1 MILFVVAVIGGAV
14 SVLTPCVLP
23 LLPAILVISRDGA
36 ERGGSPPA
44 GRARVWGI
52 AAGIETS
59 FFLLALLLAG
69 AFTAIGLAA
78 NALRWVAAGLLAAFG
93 LVLIVPKLD
102 EAFSTAVSKL
112 TSRVPKRSSQ
122 RPGFVGGFLC
132 GVPLGLVWAPC
143 AGPIL
148 AGITVAASAQ
158 RFTSRTVVTMLGY
171 ALGMFFPLA
180 FVILGGR
187 RLGAALRRAL
197 GGGRR
202 VLAPMGVIL
211 LATAFLVGVGG
222 LDRVNRFIAE
232 RIDLT
237 STPTAALERRALTD
251 AAKEPADAG
260 PGIDPSRYA
269 EGGYPETDELTDL
282 GPAPELSG
290 ISRWYN
296 SSPLTIKG
304 LRGKVVL
311 VDFWTYSCI
320 NCIRTLPHLRDW
332 HARYVDDGLVIL
344 GVHSPEFEFEKDPGN
359 VGRAVKDFDISYPVA
374 LDAATDTWR
383 NFFNHYWP
391 AHYLI
396 DKTGHIRSVHYG
408 EGEYVDTEN
417 EIREL
422 LGEPGLA
429 TGRNNDPLRPLTP
442 ETYLGYLRAERFTA
456 RDVSA
461 RGNLMHNEPHVYEPP
476 VTAAGDVDVPNDVW
490 ALEGEWTVGS
500 EASVAGDGAHI
511 YIRFRAAKVHI
522 VAGPT
527 GDSIGTIDATVYSGG
542 RDVKVDEYKLYT
554 VRDGPDANAVLRLD
568 VSPGVEV
575 FAFTFG

>member
-1 MILFVVAVIGGAV
+1 MSVLFVVAVVGGAV

-23 LLPAILVISRDGA
+23 LLPAILVISRDG
-36 ERGGSPPA
+36 
-44 GRARVWGI
+44 GRSRAWGI
-52 AAGIETS
+52 AAGIELS
-59 FFLLALLLAG
+59 FFVLALLLAG
-69 AFTAIGLAA
+69 AITALGLPA
-78 NALRWVAAGLLAAFG
+78 NTLRWVAAVLLAAFG

-102 EAFSTAVSKL
+102 EAFSVVVSKL
-112 TSRVPKRSSQ
+112 TSRVPQASGTRS
-122 RPGFVGGFLC
+122 GFVGGFLS

-180 FVILGGR
+180 AVIIGGQ
-187 RLGAALRRAL
+187 RLGQGLRRVL

-211 LATAFLVGVGG
+211 LATSVLIGVGG

-232 RIDLT
+232 HIDLT
-237 STPTAALERRALTD
+237 STPTAALEQRALTD
-251 AAKEPADAG
+251 AAKAPSTTG
-260 PGIDPSRYA
+260 PGVDPSRYA

-296 SSPLTIKG
+296 SPERTIRG

-311 VDFWTYSCI
+311 IDFWTYSCI
-320 NCIRTLPHLRDW
+320 NCIRTLPRLRAWD
-332 HARYVDDGLVIL
+332 AKYRSDGLVIV

-359 VGRAVKDFDISYPVA
+359 VGRAVREFDIEYPVA
-374 LDAATDTWR
+374 LDPNMQTWR
-383 NFFNHYWP
+383 AFFNHYWP

-396 DKTGHIRSVHYG
+396 DKTGRIRSVHYG
-408 EGEYVDTEN
+408 EGEYRETEN

-422 LGEPGLA
+422 LGERGDAEGMP
-429 TGRNNDPLRPLTP
+429 DDELRPLTP

-461 RGNLMHNEPHVYEPP
+461 RGNLVHNERHTYEPP
-476 VTAAGDVDVPNDVW
+476 KTAAGDVDVPNDVW
-490 ALEGEWTVGS
+490 ALSGQWTVGS
-500 EASVAGDGAHI
+500 EASVAGEGASI

-527 GDSIGTIDATVYSGG
+527 GDAIGRIDPSVYSGG

-554 VRDGPDANAVLRLD
+554 VRDGPEANALLRLD
-568 VSPGVEV
+568 VSPGVAV

>member
-23 LLPAILVISRDGA
+23 LLPAILVISRDG
-36 ERGGSPPA
+36 
-44 GRARVWGI
+44 GRSRAWGI
-52 AAGIETS
+52 AAGIEVS
-59 FFLLALLLAG
+59 FFVLALLLAG
-69 AFTAIGLAA
+69 AITAIGLPV
-78 NALRWVAAGLLAAFG
+78 NTLRWVAAGLLTAFG

-102 EAFSTAVSKL
+102 GVYSVVLSKL
-112 TSRVPKRSSQ
+112 TSRVPQASATRS
-122 RPGFVGGFLC
+122 GFVGGFLS
-132 GVPLGLVWAPC
+132 GAPLGLVWAPC

-158 RFTSRTVVTMLGY
+158 RFTSRTVVTMIGY

-180 FVILGGR
+180 AVIIGGQRLGG
-187 RLGAALRRAL
+187 ALRRVL

-202 VLAPMGVIL
+202 VLAPMGVIM
-211 LATAFLVGVGG
+211 LATAVLIGVGG

-232 RIDLT
+232 HVDLT
-237 STPTAALERRALTD
+237 STPTAALEQRVLTD
-251 AAKEPADAG
+251 AARKPSPDAG
-260 PGIDPSRYA
+260 PGVDPSRYA
-269 EGGYPETDELTDL
+269 EGGYPETDALEDL

-296 SSPLTIKG
+296 SSPLTIEG

-311 VDFWTYSCI
+311 IDFWTYSCI
-320 NCIRTLPHLRDW
+320 NCIRTLPHLRSW
-332 HARYVDDGLVIL
+332 NEKYRRDGLTII

-374 LDAATDTWR
+374 LDAAMDTWR

-396 DKTGHIRSVHYG
+396 DKAGRIRSVHYG

-422 LGEPGLA
+422 LGEPGQA

-442 ETYLGYLRAERFTA
+442 ETYLGYLRAQRFVA
-456 RDVSA
+456 RDVYA
-461 RGNLMHNEPHVYEPP
+461 TGNLVHNEAHTYEPP
-476 VTAAGDVDVPNDVW
+476 RRDGRVDLGNDVW
-490 ALEGEWTVGS
+490 ALSGTWTVGS
-500 EASVAGDGAHI
+500 EGSVAGPDASI
-511 YIRFRAAKVHI
+511 YLRFRASKVYI

-527 GDSIGTIDATVYSGG
+527 TDSIGTIDATVYSGG

-554 VRDGPDANAVLRLD
+554 VRDGPEANAVLRLD

>member
-1 MILFVVAVIGGAV
+1 MSVLFLVAMIGGAV

-23 LLPAILVISRDGA
+23 LLPAILVVSRDG
-36 ERGGSPPA
+36 
-44 GRARVWGI
+44 GRSRVWGI
-52 AAGIETS
+52 AAGIELS
-59 FFLLALLLAG
+59 FFVLALLLAG
-69 AFTAIGLAA
+69 ALTAIGLPV
-78 NALRWVAAGLLAAFG
+78 NALRWVAAALLAIFG
-93 LVLIVPKLD
+93 LVLIVPRLD
-102 EAFSTAVSKL
+102 EVFSSAVSRL
-112 TSRVPKRSSQ
+112 TSRVPQMSEQ
-122 RPGFVGGFLC
+122 RAGFAGGFLS

-171 ALGMFFPLA
+171 ALGMFVPLA
-180 FVILGGR
+180 LVITGGQ
-187 RLGAALRRAL
+187 RLGAALKRAL

-211 LATAFLVGVGG
+211 LATSLLVGVGG

-232 RIDLT
+232 HIDLT

-251 AAKEPADAG
+251 ASKAPSDDG
-260 PGIDPSRYA
+260 PGVDPSRYA
-269 EGGYPETDELTDL
+269 EGGYPETDELEDL
-282 GPAPELSG
+282 GPAPELRG

-296 SSPLTIKG
+296 SRPLTMRG

-320 NCIRTLPHLRDW
+320 NCIRTLPRLRAWD
-332 HARYVDDGLVIL
+332 ARYRADGLAIV

-359 VGRAVKDFDISYPVA
+359 VGRAVKEFDIDYAVA
-374 LDAATDTWR
+374 LDAAMDTWR
-383 NFFNHYWP
+383 AFYNHYWP

-396 DKTGHIRSVHYG
+396 DKTGRIRSVHYG
-408 EGEYVDTEN
+408 EGEYAETEA

-422 LGEPGLA
+422 LGERGEAEPMP
-429 TGRNNDPLRPLTP
+429 DDDLRPLTP
-442 ETYLGYLRAERFTA
+442 ETYLGYLRAERFTS
-456 RDVSA
+456 RSVYA
-461 RGNLMHNEPHVYEPP
+461 RGNLVHNEPHAYSPP
-476 VTAAGDVDVPNDVW
+476 RTGGKVELPNDVW
-490 ALEGEWTVGS
+490 ALQGEWTVGS
-500 EASVAGDGAHI
+500 EGSVAGRDARI
-511 YIRFRAAKVHI
+511 YLRFRAAKVHI

-527 GDSIGTIDATVYSGG
+527 GDAIGRIEATVYRGG
-542 RDVKVDEYKLYT
+542 RDVRVDEYKLYT
-554 VRDGPDANAVLRLD
+554 VRDGPEANALLVLD